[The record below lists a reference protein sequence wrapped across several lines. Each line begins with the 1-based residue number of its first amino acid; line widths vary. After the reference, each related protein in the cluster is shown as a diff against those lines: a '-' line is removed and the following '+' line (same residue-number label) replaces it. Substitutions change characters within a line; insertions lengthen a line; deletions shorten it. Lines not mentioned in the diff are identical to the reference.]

1 MAKKPSNSK
10 GSRELHVKVKTAK
23 GRKIS
28 SKLWLERQL
37 NDPYVLKAKKE
48 GYRSRATFKLSEID
62 EKFNLLKKGMH
73 IIDLGCAP
81 GGWLQY
87 ASKKIGLDKGK
98 GHLIGIDLQEVKPV
112 VGCTIIKGD
121 FLDVDVMNSLRSIIP
136 DGKVD
141 MVMSDMAA
149 SSTGHKKTDHLKI
162 IGLCE
167 AALWF
172 AREVLNPE
180 GIFLAKVLQGGA
192 EREILND
199 LRKDFKVVRHVKP
212 NASRKDSSEMFVLA
226 TGYRGENNDD
236 E

>member
-1 MAKKPSNSK
+1 MARKKSSTSK

-23 GRKIS
+23 GRRLS

-48 GYRSRATFKLSEID
+48 GYRSRATFKLSEIN
-62 EKFNLLKKGMH
+62 EKFHLLKKDMH

-87 ASKKIGLDKGK
+87 ASNKIGIDKGK
-98 GHLIGIDLQEVKPV
+98 GALIGIDLQEVEPV
-112 VGCTIIKGD
+112 SGCTIIQGD
-121 FLDVDVMNSLRSIIP
+121 FLEEEMMDKLKQLIP
-136 DGKVD
+136 NGKVD

-149 SSTGHKKTDHLKI
+149 SSTGHKQTDHLKI

-172 AREVLNPE
+172 ARQVLNPE
-180 GIFLAKVLQGGA
+180 GIFLAKVLQGGT
-192 EREILND
+192 EREILSD
-199 LRKDFKVVRHVKP
+199 LRRDFKVVRHVKP

-226 TGYRGENNDD
+226 TGFRGEN
-236 E
+236 

>member
-1 MAKKPSNSK
+1 MAQKKGGSSK
-10 GSRELHVKVKTAK
+10 GSRELHVRVKTAK
-23 GRKIS
+23 GRRLS

-37 NDPYVLKAKKE
+37 NDPYIVKAKKE
-48 GYRSRATFKLSEID
+48 GYRSRATFKLSEIN
-62 EKFNLLKKGMH
+62 EKFHLLKKDMH

-87 ASKKIGLDKGK
+87 ASNKIGLDKGK
-98 GHLIGIDLQEVKPV
+98 GALIGIDLQEVEPV
-112 VGCTIIKGD
+112 SGCTIIQGD
-121 FLDVDVMNSLRSIIP
+121 FLELEMMDKLKELIP
-136 DGKVD
+136 NGRVD

-149 SSTGHKKTDHLKI
+149 SSTGHKQTDHLKI

-167 AALWF
+167 SALWF
-172 AREVLNPE
+172 ARQVLNPE

-199 LRKDFKVVRHVKP
+199 LRTDFKVVRHVKP

-226 TGYRGENNDD
+226 TGFRGKN
-236 E
+236 

>member
-1 MAKKPSNSK
+1 MAKNKSSSSK
-10 GSRELHVKVKTAK
+10 GSRELHVKVKSAK
-23 GRKIS
+23 GRRLS

-48 GYRSRATFKLSEID
+48 GYRSRATFKLSEIN
-62 EKFNLLKKGMH
+62 EKFNLLKKDMH

-87 ASKKIGLDKGK
+87 ASQKIGIDKGK
-98 GHLIGIDLQEVKPV
+98 GSLIGIDLQEVEPV
-112 VGCTIIKGD
+112 SGCTIIQGD
-121 FLDVDVMNSLRSIIP
+121 FLEQDMMDKLKAHIP
-136 DGKVD
+136 DGRVD

-149 SSTGHKKTDHLKI
+149 SSTGHKQTDHLKI
-162 IGLCE
+162 VGLCE

-172 AREVLNPE
+172 ARQVLKPE
-180 GIFLAKVLQGGA
+180 GIFLAKVLQGGT
-192 EREILND
+192 ERQILND

-226 TGYRGENNDD
+226 TGFRGEN
-236 E
+236 

>member
-1 MAKKPSNSK
+1 MAKKSSGPSK
-10 GSRELHVKVKTAK
+10 GSRELHIRVKTAK
-23 GRKIS
+23 GRRLS
-28 SKLWLERQL
+28 SKLWLQRQL
-37 NDPYVLKAKKE
+37 NDPYVVKAKKE
-48 GYRSRATFKLSEID
+48 GYRSRATFKLSEIN
-62 EKFNLLKKGMH
+62 EKYHLLKKDMH
-73 IIDLGCAP
+73 IVDLGCAP

-87 ASKKIGLDKGK
+87 ASNKIGIDKGH
-98 GHLIGIDLQEVKPV
+98 GSLIGIDLQEVEPV
-112 VGCTIIKGD
+112 SGCTVIQGD
-121 FLDVDVMNSLRSIIP
+121 FLEEEMMDKLKELIP
-136 DGKVD
+136 NGRVD

-149 SSTGHKKTDHLKI
+149 SSTGHKQTDHLRI

-172 AREVLNPE
+172 ARQVLNPE

-226 TGYRGENNDD
+226 TGFRGEN
-236 E
+236 

>member
-1 MAKKPSNSK
+1 MARKTNKMAK

-23 GRKIS
+23 GRRLS

-37 NDPYVLKAKKE
+37 NDPYVLRAKKE
-48 GYRSRATFKLSEID
+48 GYRSRATFKLSEIN
-62 EKFNLLKKGMH
+62 EKFHLLKKDMH

-87 ASKKIGLDKGK
+87 ASNKIGIDKGK
-98 GHLIGIDLQEVKPV
+98 GALIGIDLQEVEPV
-112 VGCTIIKGD
+112 SGCTIIQGD
-121 FLDVDVMNSLRSIIP
+121 FLEQEMMDKLKELSPN
-136 DGKVD
+136 GKVD

-172 AREVLNPE
+172 ARQVLNPE
-180 GIFLAKVLQGGA
+180 GVFLAKVLQGGA
-192 EREILND
+192 ERDILND
-199 LRKDFKVVRHVKP
+199 LRSDFKVVRHVKP

-226 TGYRGENNDD
+226 TGFRGEN
-236 E
+236 